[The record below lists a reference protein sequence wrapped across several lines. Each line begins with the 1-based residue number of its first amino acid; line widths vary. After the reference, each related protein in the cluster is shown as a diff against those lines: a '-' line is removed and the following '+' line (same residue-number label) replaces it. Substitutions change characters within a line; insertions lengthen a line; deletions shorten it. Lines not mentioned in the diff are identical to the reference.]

1 MTHPLEALRT
11 VIIAI
16 ATCLAALSPAPARAA
31 EPGPRRL
38 LYVAE
43 PGIRD
48 NLEYGGHGVLVFDID
63 HGHSF
68 VRRIPTRGV
77 SDEGKPL
84 NVKGVC
90 ASAATGRLYVST
102 IKSLMCLDLASDK
115 LLWEKQ
121 PEGGC
126 DRMAISP
133 DGKLLFTPSLEGPHW
148 NVIDADKGDVV
159 QKVVVNSGA
168 HNTVCGL
175 DGRFAYFAGLKSP
188 VLRVFD
194 VAQRKVVREV
204 GTFGNV
210 IRPFT
215 VNGSDTLCFVNV
227 NELLGFEVGDLNTG
241 KVLHRVEVEGFKK
254 GPTKRHGCPS
264 HGIALTPDEK
274 ELWLTDASNR
284 RLHVYDATAMP
295 PKPVQ
300 SIELTDEP
308 GWVTFSIDGKYA
320 YSSTGDV
327 VEAKTKRIMATLRDE
342 HETHVQSEKMLEIDF
357 GAEGKAVRA
366 GDQFGVGRVA
376 RR

>member
-1 MTHPLEALRT
+1 VL
-11 VIIAI
+11 IA
-16 ATCLAALSPAPARAA
+16 AASPAIVRAA
-31 EPGPRRL
+31 EDNPGVNSRRL

-48 NLEYGGHGVLVFDID
+48 DLTYGGHGVLVFDID
-63 HGHSF
+63 RGHSL

-77 SDEGKPL
+77 SDAGKPL

-90 ASAATGRLYVST
+90 ASAVTGRLYVST
-102 IKSLMCLDLASDK
+102 IKSLMCLDLNTDK

-148 NVIDADKGDVV
+148 NVIDAESGDVV

-168 HNTVCGL
+168 HNTVAGL
-175 DGRFAYFAGLKSP
+175 DGRYAYFAGLKSP

-194 VAQRKVVREV
+194 IAQRKVAREV
-204 GTFGNV
+204 GPFGEV

-227 NELLGFEVGDLNTG
+227 NDLLGFEVGDLATG
-241 KVLHRVEVEGFKK
+241 KVLHRVEVKGFDK

-264 HGIALTPDEK
+264 HGIALSPDEK
-274 ELWLTDASNR
+274 EVWLTDASNR
-284 RLHVYDATAMP
+284 RLHVFDATVMP
-295 PKPVQ
+295 PRQLQ

-308 GWVTFSIDGKYA
+308 GWVTFTLDGKYA
-320 YSSTGDV
+320 YPSTGDV
-327 VEAKTKRIMATLRDE
+327 IDSKTKKIVATLRDE
-342 HETHVQSEKMLEIDF
+342 HGTHVQSEKMLEIDVDA
-357 GAEGKAVRA
+357 GGKVVRA
-366 GDQFGVGRVA
+366 GDQFGVGRV
-376 RR
+376 RREERAQRNPEP